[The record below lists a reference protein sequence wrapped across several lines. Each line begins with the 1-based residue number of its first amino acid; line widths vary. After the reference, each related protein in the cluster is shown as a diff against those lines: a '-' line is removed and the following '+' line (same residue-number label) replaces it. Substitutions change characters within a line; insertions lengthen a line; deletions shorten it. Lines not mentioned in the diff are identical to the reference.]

1 MDKADFVSRIEENSG
16 MLYRVSVTLLKN
28 DEDRKDA
35 LQEAV
40 QKAWEKRNTLR
51 NPNYFVTWLTRILIN
66 ECRNIQRK
74 QRRIVLMESLPDI
87 ETRSEEPSLLMALE
101 SLPEKY
107 RVPLVLRYSE
117 GMSEKEVARV
127 LRLPS
132 STVRGRI
139 HRAKMMLKKELE
151 A

>member
-51 NPNYFVTWLTRILIN
+51 NSDYFVTWLTRILIN

-74 QRRIVLMESLPDI
+74 QRRIVLMESLPEI
-87 ETRSEEPSLLMALE
+87 EAGGEDPTMLMALE

-107 RVPLVLRYSE
+107 RMPLILRYSE

-139 HRAKMMLKKELE
+139 HRAKILFKKELE